1 MPFCGNPSRYWLPHH
16 DFKDFHTSFHN
27 FRKIVRNLRL
37 NSMSAYMLKI
47 NRVRMILVGIH
58 ECPELGQ
65 FTTVLPWAWKNQL
78 EFALSY
84 LKKRL
89 HKIYKVN

>member
-1 MPFCGNPSRYWLPHH
+1 
-16 DFKDFHTSFHN
+16 
-27 FRKIVRNLRL
+27 
-37 NSMSAYMLKI
+37 
-47 NRVRMILVGIH
+47 MILIGIH